1 MSRRGE
7 LTVEC
12 DTGDCYAQ
20 VTYRIAELI
29 DFSVEDALSDE
40 GWKRIGGK
48 DKCPAC
54 LKADGPKDDDEA
66 WAGGFAENH

>member
-1 MSRRGE
+1 
-7 LTVEC
+7 VEC

-48 DKCPAC
+48 DRCPAC
-54 LKADGPKDDDEA
+54 VANNSDGPAETDD
-66 WAGGFAENH
+66 WTGPIAGNH